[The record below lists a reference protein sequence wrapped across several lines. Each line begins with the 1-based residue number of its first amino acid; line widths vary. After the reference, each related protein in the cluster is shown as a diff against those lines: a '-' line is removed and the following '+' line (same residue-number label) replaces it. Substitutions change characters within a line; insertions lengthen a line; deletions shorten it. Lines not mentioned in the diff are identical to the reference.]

1 MDSLT
6 YGLVISPHLH
16 DSSCKQNPFSANYNI
31 QYFPSSLTIKLF
43 KIAFLYCILQKP
55 KTSKHQDN
63 KQLFI
68 ANYYLIYKINSL

>member
-1 MDSLT
+1 MFLLLN
-6 YGLVISPHLH
+6 YISIVHPVNKILP
-16 DSSCKQNPFSANYNI
+16 QLI
-31 QYFPSSLTIKLF
+31 ILQYFPSSLTIKLF
-43 KIAFLYCILQKP
+43 KIAFLYCILLKP

>member
-1 MDSLT
+1 MFRL
-6 YGLVISPHLH
+6 LSPPPLSPGSQEQNHLL
-16 DSSCKQNPFSANYNI
+16 ANYNI

-43 KIAFLYCILQKP
+43 KIAFLYCILLKP

-68 ANYYLIYKINSL
+68 TNYYLIYKINS

>member
-1 MDSLT
+1 MFRLLNPPPLFPGSQEQN
-6 YGLVISPHLH
+6 HL
-16 DSSCKQNPFSANYNI
+16 PANYNI

-43 KIAFLYCILQKP
+43 KIAFLYCILLKP

-68 ANYYLIYKINSL
+68 TNYYLIYKINSL

>member
-6 YGLVISPHLH
+6 YGLVSSSHLRGSPREQKPL
-16 DSSCKQNPFSANYNI
+16 SANYNI

-43 KIAFLYCILQKP
+43 KIAFLYCILLKP

>member
-1 MDSLT
+1 MDSIT
-6 YGLVISPHLH
+6 YVWVIEPLFY
-16 DSSCKQNPFSANYNI
+16 SSSREQNLLLANYNI

-43 KIAFLYCILQKP
+43 KIAFLYCILLKP

>member
-16 DSSCKQNPFSANYNI
+16 GPSCEQKPLSANYNI
-31 QYFPSSLTIKLF
+31 QYFPSSLTMKLF
-43 KIAFLYCILQKP
+43 KIAFLYCILLKP

>member
-1 MDSLT
+1 MLAIMHIS
-6 YGLVISPHLH
+6 VIELYLCG
-16 DSSCKQNPFSANYNI
+16 SSSEQNPPSANYNL

-43 KIAFLYCILQKP
+43 KIAFLYCVLLKP
-55 KTSKHQDN
+55 KTSRHQDN